1 MSARTVLSPWSV
13 SLRELLLLVALVG
26 LACVSLKFANDWF
39 WIGLSTAAML
49 LFMAAMVVA
58 FIDRGSRQAFA
69 IGFVLC
75 AGMYAAAVALAAAK
89 NGREFDPYAGSLP
102 TTKLMR
108 WPFEKMVLVEYL
120 VMDANMQ
127 YDQSMRFR
135 TPQEAATYRAT
146 LGLPNMMGGMGGGFG
161 GGGFPGGV
169 SGTETPMREDFLGVA
184 HIWWGLLLG
193 YCGGRFA
200 KLVYVRRE
208 QRSPDTSA
216 A

>member
-1 MSARTVLSPWSV
+1 MTARAALSPWSV
-13 SLRELLLLVALVG
+13 SLRELLILVALVG

-49 LFMAAMVVA
+49 LFMAAIVVA

-75 AGMYAAAVALAAAK
+75 AGMYAAAVALATAK

-108 WPFEKMVLVEYL
+108 WPFEKMVLIEYL
-120 VMDANMQ
+120 LMDANMQ
-127 YDQSMRFR
+127 YDQSKRFP
-135 TPQEAATYRAT
+135 TSQEALAYRAK
-146 LGLPNMMGGMGGGFG
+146 LGLPAGTMGAAFG
-161 GGGFPGGV
+161 GGVGASEFPL
-169 SGTETPMREDFLGVA
+169 REDFLGVA
-184 HIWWGLLLG
+184 HVWWGLLLG

-200 KLVYVRRE
+200 KLIYMRRE
-208 QRSPDTSA
+208 KRMSEHVA

>member
-1 MSARTVLSPWSV
+1 MTARAVLSPWSV
-13 SLRELLLLVALVG
+13 SLRELLILVALAG

-49 LFMAAMVVA
+49 LFMAALIAA

-75 AGMYAAAVALAAAK
+75 AGMYAAAVALASAE
-89 NGREFDPYAGSLP
+89 NGREFDPYSGALP

-108 WPFEKMVLVEYL
+108 WPFEKLVFVEFYA
-120 VMDANMQ
+120 ANMYGQ
-127 YDQSMRFR
+127 PVDAKRFR
-135 TPQEAATYRAT
+135 SHDEATAYRAT
-146 LGLPNMMGGMGGGFG
+146 LAVPNTPGGAGGVGFS
-161 GGGFPGGV
+161 GV
-169 SGTETPMREDFLGVA
+169 SGTETPRREDFLGVA

-208 QRSPDTSA
+208 QRLSDQVSA
-216 A
+216 